1 MATGGRAVCVVLDV
15 MQAAEWIAEYECGN
29 IFWRRTSATG
39 AAALLFCWFWLT
51 LENAR
56 HWEHFH
62 TQHTRETVILPKR
75 YGIWLGLFSFLCLH
89 TQRPFRG
96 KSKNEAD
103 TQSGLWSP
111 FLSCQQ
117 SRDSRDRS
125 GYVRCCF
132 VSFSP
137 WTQQR
142 AAEREER
149 ISSNTVVTLYLSKYS
164 AAQLLSNSYDKN
176 TLWKHGFV
184 HLILF
189 LPKMWKKQEGYL
201 INWHFNCF

>member
-1 MATGGRAVCVVLDV
+1 MGWKCIILKKYLNLKNKIISYPWVVATTATTLNGNRGRAVCVVLDM
-15 MQAAEWIAEYECGN
+15 MQAAAEWIGEYECGN

-39 AAALLFCWFWLT
+39 AAALLLLCWFWLT

-75 YGIWLGLFSFLCLH
+75 YGIWMGLFSFLCLH

-117 SRDSRDRS
+117 SRDRS

-137 WTQQR
+137 WKHSREQR
-142 AAEREER
+142 RERRE
-149 ISSNTVVTLYLSKYS
+149 SPATL
-164 AAQLLSNSYDKN
+164 
-176 TLWKHGFV
+176 
-184 HLILF
+184 
-189 LPKMWKKQEGYL
+189 
-201 INWHFNCF
+201 

>member
-1 MATGGRAVCVVLDV
+1 MATATTLNGNRGRAVCVVLDM
-15 MQAAEWIAEYECGN
+15 MQAAAEWIGEYECGN

-39 AAALLFCWFWLT
+39 AALLLLCWFWLT

-62 TQHTRETVILPKR
+62 TQHCTHEKQLYFRNVT
-75 YGIWLGLFSFLCLH
+75 GSDWAFFSFLCLH

-117 SRDSRDRS
+117 SRDRS

-149 ISSNTVVTLYLSKYS
+149 ISSNTVVTL
-164 AAQLLSNSYDKN
+164 
-176 TLWKHGFV
+176 
-184 HLILF
+184 
-189 LPKMWKKQEGYL
+189 
-201 INWHFNCF
+201 